1 MTNAR
6 FLMIL
11 IFLCGLISKD
21 GTQSINKLYKEL
33 LLPKIKIKIGNYK
46 NHWSLY
52 HIHRH
57 SIFLGS

>member
-11 IFLCGLISKD
+11 IFLCGLSINIISKD

-33 LLPKIKIKIGNYK
+33 LLPKIKIKIGNCFK
-46 NHWSLY
+46 CN
-52 HIHRH
+52 
-57 SIFLGS
+57 